1 MRLFPIALFVFN
13 RPDHTLR
20 TLKSLS
26 ANYLAEDSTL
36 FIYSD
41 GPKKGSSEDELR
53 KIEDVRRIIKSQEWC
68 GEVVIKEEDHNHG
81 LASSIIRGVTDIV
94 NTYGGII
101 VLEDDLVT
109 SKGFL
114 SFINEIMNLYENQ
127 SEIASVTGY
136 IEPIKSRS
144 NSFSFCQKGSS
155 WGWGTW
161 KRDWNEVNFNIDQL
175 IAELN
180 SENRNS
186 FDFAGYPYFQMLQRQ
201 KHSAIDS
208 WAIRYYASCFVRGKM
223 HIVPNK
229 SLVRNI
235 GFDGTG
241 IHCGISDALMNQE
254 ITDAIL
260 VEYKEP
266 ELDPTIEK
274 KIRQLIRRR
283 KMKYRFNSI
292 LRRIVS

>member
-1 MRLFPIALFVFN
+1 
-13 RPDHTLR
+13 
-20 TLKSLS
+20 
-26 ANYLAEDSTL
+26 
-36 FIYSD
+36 
-41 GPKKGSSEDELR
+41 
-53 KIEDVRRIIKSQEWC
+53 
-68 GEVVIKEEDHNHG
+68 
-81 LASSIIRGVTDIV
+81 
-94 NTYGGII
+94 
-101 VLEDDLVT
+101 
-109 SKGFL
+109 
-114 SFINEIMNLYENQ
+114 
-127 SEIASVTGY
+127 
-136 IEPIKSRS
+136 
-144 NSFSFCQKGSS
+144 
-155 WGWGTW
+155 
-161 KRDWNEVNFNIDQL
+161 
-175 IAELN
+175 
-180 SENRNS
+180 
-186 FDFAGYPYFQMLQRQ
+186 
-201 KHSAIDS
+201 
-208 WAIRYYASCFVRGKM
+208 M